1 MPPRASH
8 LPNYRERIA
17 LQKLARGEL
26 PIVKLHPTGRPT
38 LSKMIAKG
46 WVEQGEAKESYRI
59 TPAGH
64 SALKANIPADRKP
77 RSIAGIGL
85 KAKPTD

>member
-38 LSKMIAKG
+38 LSKMMAKG

-64 SALKANIPADRKP
+64 SALKANIPSDRKP
-77 RSIAGIGL
+77 TSLAGIGL
-85 KAKPTD
+85 KVKP